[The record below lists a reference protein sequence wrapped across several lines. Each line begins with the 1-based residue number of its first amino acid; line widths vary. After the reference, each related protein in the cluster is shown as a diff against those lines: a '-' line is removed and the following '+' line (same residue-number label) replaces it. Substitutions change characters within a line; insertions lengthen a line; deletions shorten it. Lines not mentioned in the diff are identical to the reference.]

1 MLADLGATVV
11 DLDGLI
17 REAFR
22 PGSAAMAEVVSLQ
35 GPQALTLFGEL
46 DVAALGRA
54 LGDGQTDGTGL
65 HDVLSRAV
73 VSAAGRDVPASTSS
87 VVVYVQSPA
96 FRLLDALGLDAQ
108 IAVSGSGPEK
118 PDDVSS
124 SGATAEPVPGA
135 DATSGRAGDGR
146 LRFVV
151 DDTGSRD
158 VLRERVTEIFLTLTG
173 Q

>member
-11 DLDGLI
+11 DLDGLV
-17 REAFR
+17 RDAFR
-22 PGSAAMAEVVSLQ
+22 PGSAAIAEVVSLQ

-54 LGDGQTDGTGL
+54 LADGQAEATGL

-73 VSAAGRDVPASTSS
+73 TASAAGRDVPATESS

-96 FRLLDALGLDAQ
+96 VSLLDALELDAQ
-108 IAVSGSGPEK
+108 ITVSGSGPEK
-118 PDDVSS
+118 PDDLS
-124 SGATAEPVPGA
+124 AP
-135 DATSGRAGDGR
+135 

-151 DDTGSRD
+151 DDAGSRD
-158 VLRERVTEIFLTLTG
+158 VMRDRVTEIYRTLTG

>member
-17 REAFR
+17 RDAFR
-22 PGSAAMAEVVSLQ
+22 PGSAAIAEVVSLQ
-35 GPQALTLFGEL
+35 GPQALTLSGEL

-54 LGDGQTDGTGL
+54 LGDGQAVGTGL

-73 VSAAGRDVPASTSS
+73 VASAAGRELPAPTSS
-87 VVVYVQSPA
+87 VVVYLQSPA
-96 FRLLDALGLDAQ
+96 VRLLDALELDAQ
-108 IAVSGSGPEK
+108 ITVSGSGPEK
-118 PDDVSS
+118 PDDLS
-124 SGATAEPVPGA
+124 AP
-135 DATSGRAGDGR
+135 

-151 DDTGSRD
+151 DDAGSRD
-158 VLRERVTEIFLTLTG
+158 VLRKRVTEIFQTLTG